1 MTLSTIAAGTASVP
15 VSKLGQNAAL
25 AKEVQTR
32 LRVLG
37 CLDPPADGQFGSTSK
52 LTLAR
57 YAKLRGFAFKELLTP
72 QIANGLLTD
81 RADVIL
87 PLRLGNDFASRMV
100 RYMQAQAKPFFVARL
115 PGFLNIVYVEG
126 ADKSGR
132 HNPDTF
138 NVFNDRRTVFHFD
151 KTGKP
156 VMDLN
161 VLCTTEPGKFFTDN
175 PLNPDGAARIAFGQ
189 YKSWT
194 IGMHHPESQPPRKHK
209 ALVQA
214 DKIHIFR
221 DKNKDG
227 IRPGDKEFIVGSGA
241 GINQHSGLNQSPSNI
256 GKLSAGC
263 LVGQNDDEHKKF
275 MKLLEGDPRFIANHG
290 YKFMT
295 TVIAGDDLD
304 KKVP

>member
-15 VSKLGQNAAL
+15 VTKLGQNITL

-32 LRVLG
+32 LAVLG
-37 CLDPPADGQFGSTSK
+37 CLDPPADGQFGSASK

-57 YAKLRGFAFKELLTP
+57 YATLRGLAFTDALTP
-72 QIANGLLTD
+72 QIAKGLLTD
-81 RADVIL
+81 KPDTVL
-87 PLRLGNDFASRMV
+87 QLRLGSDFASRMV
-100 RYMQAQAKPFFVARL
+100 RYLQAKGFFVARL

-126 ADKSGR
+126 ADQGGR
-132 HNPDTF
+132 HNADTF

-151 KTGKP
+151 PSGKP
-156 VMDLN
+156 VMDIN
-161 VLCTTEPGKFFTDN
+161 ALCTTEPGRFFTDHPVN
-175 PLNPDGAARIAFGQ
+175 PEGAARIAFGQ

-194 IGMHHPESQPPRKHK
+194 IGIHHPELSPPRRHE

-214 DKIHIFR
+214 AKIHIFR

-241 GINQHSGLNQSPSNI
+241 GINQHSGLNQSPSDI
-256 GKLSAGC
+256 GRLSAGC
-263 LVGQNDDEHKKF
+263 LVGQDDAEHKKF
-275 MKLLEGDPRFIANHG
+275 MKVLHGDPRFVANNG
-290 YKFMT
+290 YRFMT
-295 TVIAGDDLD
+295 AVIAGDDLD

>member
-100 RYMQAQAKPFFVARL
+100 RYMQAKGFFVARL
-115 PGFLNIVYVEG
+115 PGYLNIVYVEG

-132 HNPDTF
+132 HNVDS
-138 NVFNDRRTVFHFD
+138 
-151 KTGKP
+151 
-156 VMDLN
+156 
-161 VLCTTEPGKFFTDN
+161 
-175 PLNPDGAARIAFGQ
+175 PL
-189 YKSWT
+189 
-194 IGMHHPESQPPRKHK
+194 
-209 ALVQA
+209 
-214 DKIHIFR
+214 
-221 DKNKDG
+221 
-227 IRPGDKEFIVGSGA
+227 
-241 GINQHSGLNQSPSNI
+241 
-256 GKLSAGC
+256 LSA
-263 LVGQNDDEHKKF
+263 
-275 MKLLEGDPRFIANHG
+275 PS
-290 YKFMT
+290 T
-295 TVIAGDDLD
+295 
-304 KKVP
+304 